1 VKPAWTIRSFNEAV
15 IVSARLF
22 HINGEKIPVNSVI
35 RLRAWFFAVSDV
47 ESIEI
52 LFLIPN
58 IAGCHVGPAKPGEI
72 IGTLPKFGRR
82 KIRFVL
88 VVWAVVTSF
97 GDDR

>member
-1 VKPAWTIRSFNEAV
+1 M
-15 IVSARLF
+15 
-22 HINGEKIPVNSVI
+22 I
-35 RLRAWFFAVSDV
+35 RLGARFFAVSDV

-72 IGTLPKFGRR
+72 IGTLPKFVRW